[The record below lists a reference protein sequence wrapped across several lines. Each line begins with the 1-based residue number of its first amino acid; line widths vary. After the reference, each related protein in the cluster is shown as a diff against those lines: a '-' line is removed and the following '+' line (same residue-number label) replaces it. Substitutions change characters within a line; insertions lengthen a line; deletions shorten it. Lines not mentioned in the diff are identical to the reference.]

1 MAHRVRKERPNNEE
15 MQMQR
20 NERRAALMQRGAW
33 NPQQGQALITVIG
46 AFALVLLLLTAAL
59 TLTQYSGKTVARQL
73 SYQGQALNA
82 AQAGLTDSLSWFRR
96 QQDVVTDF
104 DPKQDLDADP
114 VVNDSEEPDLGIQR
128 SFEMSDTF
136 GLTGRF
142 RAMKEYVEVVKVNG
156 EDKDRPAGVRDVST
170 EKGKSGV
177 GTIWQ
182 LESVGCVIFGEYP
195 TERGCDP
202 PPVGSGAKIIA
213 RERVRAEIQRLNLLL
228 PGGGA
233 AIYGRRADR
242 INIGT
247 GSRVQGGS
255 GTGIAYPENTGSI
268 TNSGVVTGSTVVAP
282 DSDNPPKLTIQD
294 IFGVTSQEV
303 LSMADIN
310 VDSVGEL
317 PQEGLPQMNLIVI
330 RGNATFDANYPLLG
344 SGILI
349 VFGNLT
355 ISANTNASFSGV
367 IYVTGD
373 FSMAQPSLISG
384 AVIAAGNADPSTA
397 GTGGRVTLTSSGD
410 IAEVDFDQSI
420 VDQIQAQMG
429 NYRFSRS
436 MYIVG
441 KEAR

>member
-1 MAHRVRKERPNNEE
+1 M
-15 MQMQR
+15 
-20 NERRAALMQRGAW
+20 
-33 NPQQGQALITVIG
+33 
-46 AFALVLLLLTAAL
+46 
-59 TLTQYSGKTVARQL
+59 
-73 SYQGQALNA
+73 
-82 AQAGLTDSLSWFRR
+82 
-96 QQDVVTDF
+96 
-104 DPKQDLDADP
+104 
-114 VVNDSEEPDLGIQR
+114 
-128 SFEMSDTF
+128 
-136 GLTGRF
+136 
-142 RAMKEYVEVVKVNG
+142 
-156 EDKDRPAGVRDVST
+156 
-170 EKGKSGV
+170 
-177 GTIWQ
+177 
-182 LESVGCVIFGEYP
+182 IFGTYA
-195 TERGCDP
+195 TENGCNP

-233 AIYGRRADR
+233 AIYSRRADKVT
-242 INIGT
+242 ISS

-255 GTGIAYPENTGSI
+255 GTGIAYPQSTGSI
-268 TNSGVVTGSTVVAP
+268 SNSGVVTGSTVIGP
-282 DSDNPPKLTIQD
+282 DPSNPPKIGIQD

-310 VDSVGEL
+310 VESVGDL
-317 PQEGLPQMNLIVI
+317 PPEGLPQMNLIVI
-330 RGNATFDANYPLLG
+330 RGNATFDSTYPLVG

-373 FSMAQPSLISG
+373 FAMAQPSLISG
-384 AVIAAGNADPSTA
+384 AVIAAGNGNPAVA
-397 GTGGRVTLTSSGD
+397 GTGGKVTLTSSGD
-410 IAEVDFDQSI
+410 IAEIDFDQSI